1 MKNKEELLDYIDDK
15 YMSAKLR
22 KVSRFSVEWGAWS
35 REMNLGLR
43 KRIESKKD
51 PEELALKYIII
62 YWTIRSQMLELFYKR
77 KFFGKVKKERLAK
90 EAADIK
96 ELILTGD
103 LKDIS
108 WEQAAKSVLKG
119 G

>member
-1 MKNKEELLDYIDDK
+1 MNKQELLDYIDKK
-15 YMSAKLR
+15 YRDAKSKR
-22 KVSRFSVEWGAWS
+22 ISRMSVEWGRWS

-51 PEELALKYIII
+51 PEELALKYVII
-62 YWTIRSQMLELFYKR
+62 YWTIRSQMLELHYKSR
-77 KFFGKVKKERLAK
+77 FFGRVKIQRLAK

-96 ELILTGD
+96 EIILTGE

-108 WEQAAKSVLKG
+108 WEQAARTVLK
-119 G
+119 